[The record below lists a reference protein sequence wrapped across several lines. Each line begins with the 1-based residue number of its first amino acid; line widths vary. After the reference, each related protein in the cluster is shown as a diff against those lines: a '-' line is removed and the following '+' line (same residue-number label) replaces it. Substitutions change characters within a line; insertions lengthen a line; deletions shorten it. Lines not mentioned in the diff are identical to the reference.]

1 MMRIRLSAIPM
12 LLVLVFLV
20 SGMAPAAEDATE
32 ALGMAVPHLN
42 LVLAATDEAKCLKF
56 YGEILG
62 LKRIPNL
69 HLPNNVEMIRYMGG
83 KSEIKLI
90 LNNSDL
96 PKSPG
101 GVMDARGIRMMAIL
115 LPSSKRD
122 GILERMEGSG
132 LPRPEFSRVEGAGF
146 EWGLVSDLDGNVVEV
161 VFIDEVASETVFD
174 MFQIG
179 LTVSDTE
186 AMREFVG
193 KVLGLEELD
202 PEPIGGGRTKYSFKV
217 GTSVIKFWGAGEEV
231 PAVVGD
237 PFTGIGY
244 RMVQF
249 LVRDVAAV
257 HETLVARGAKVARG
271 PFPLGRMASL
281 LFIEGPDGIYFEF
294 AGPLIQP

>member
-1 MMRIRLSAIPM
+1 MKPIRLSAAAVLLALA
-12 LLVLVFLV
+12 LLVPGL
-20 SGMAPAAEDATE
+20 AAAAEE
-32 ALGMAVPHLN
+32 APLPLGMSVPHLN
-42 LVLAATDEAKCLKF
+42 LVLAVTDEAKTLKF

-90 LNNSDL
+90 VNNRPL

-101 GVMDARGIRMMAIL
+101 GVTAARGIRMMAIL
-115 LPSSKRD
+115 LPAAERD
-122 GILERMEGSG
+122 GILERMEGHG
-132 LPRPEFSRVEGAGF
+132 LPRPTFNRPEGASF
-146 EWGLVSDLDGNVVEV
+146 EWGLVSDLDDNVVEV
-161 VFIDEVASETVFD
+161 VFIDDGAPESVFD
-174 MFQIG
+174 SFQIG

-186 AMREFVG
+186 AMREFIG
-193 KVLGLEELD
+193 KVLGLDELD
-202 PEPIGGGRTKYSFKV
+202 PEPLGGGATKYSFKV
-217 GTSVIKFWGAGEEV
+217 GTSTIKFWGTGENV

-237 PFTGIGY
+237 PFSGIGY

-257 HETLVARGAKVARG
+257 HETLVSRGAKVARG
-271 PFPLGRMASL
+271 PFPLGTMASL

-294 AGPLIQP
+294 AGPLIRP